1 MAYEGRSQDGSEV
14 VRRMMESIVVREK
27 AGWDLPNILDADGK
41 VIHGT
46 DFYQM
51 MVLWSIPLALK
62 GQGIYEACAKGG
74 LIDGILE
81 SAKPDREFNR

>member
-1 MAYEGRSQDGSEV
+1 
-14 VRRMMESIVVREK
+14 
-27 AGWDLPNILDADGK
+27 
-41 VIHGT
+41 
-46 DFYQM
+46 M